1 MLKMFSLN
9 IKHQH
14 QPYHSDEKRKVF
26 LLKSVAFLL
35 CISDVF
41 PLPMS
46 NDTLNKTTLEHDDD
60 HEILYTLKMTDCS
73 EKKYHRYVYKGNV
86 INTYYYELLWRII
99 VRKKGK

>member
-1 MLKMFSLN
+1 MKN
-9 IKHQH
+9 VK
-14 QPYHSDEKRKVF
+14 F
-26 LLKSVAFLL
+26 LLNKVWLSY

-73 EKKYHRYVYKGNV
+73 EKKKYQK
-86 INTYYYELLWRII
+86 ICIQ
-99 VRKKGK
+99 RKCY

>member
-9 IKHQH
+9 IKHQP
-14 QPYHSDEKRKVF
+14 PYHSDEKRKVF
-26 LLKSVAFLL
+26 TKKVWLSY

-73 EKKYHRYVYKGNV
+73 EKKYQRYVYKGNV
-86 INTYYYELLWRII
+86 INTYYYELL
-99 VRKKGK
+99 

>member
-60 HEILYTLKMTDCS
+60 HEILYT
-73 EKKYHRYVYKGNV
+73 
-86 INTYYYELLWRII
+86 
-99 VRKKGK
+99 